1 MVSVIVIVI
10 VMCYTAHFTPV
21 VVVGFEARTYFVLES
36 NPSSVNVCVVLNGT
50 TEREVE
56 VNVAAIDMSAASQFI

>member
-1 MVSVIVIVI
+1 MVKIGFEETAYSVI
-10 VMCYTAHFTPV
+10 
-21 VVVGFEARTYFVLES
+21 ES

-56 VNVAAIDMSAASQFI
+56 ATVITEDLSATGQLIIKPKLLLVVVLCSP